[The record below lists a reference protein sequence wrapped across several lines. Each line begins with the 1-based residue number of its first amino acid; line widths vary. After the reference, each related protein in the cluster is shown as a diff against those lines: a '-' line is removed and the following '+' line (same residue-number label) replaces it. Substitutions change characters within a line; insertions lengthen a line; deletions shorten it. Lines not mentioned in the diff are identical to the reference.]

1 LSDLTHWAESWLK
14 VDGPFGLVCLA
25 AGAFVAGLSG
35 ALSPGPLLVTAIR
48 EGVRQGARAG
58 PLLTLGHGL
67 LEVGAVVLIY
77 AGLGEKLRAPLPQAV
92 LALVGGGMLLVMAVL
107 MLAGVR
113 RADASALSSA
123 AGSDGSGGAPPA
135 AGVGRT
141 VLAGTLM
148 SMSNPYW
155 WVWWATIGMGY
166 MASAAHWGWV
176 GIGVFFLGHILSD
189 LAWYWLVTWAVSR
202 GRRLL
207 TDRSYRALIAVCALL
222 IAGFALWFVW
232 IGARGLA
239 IPAPTSSAPAGS
251 C

>member
-1 LSDLTHWAESWLK
+1 LSDLARWAESWLN
-14 VDGPFGLVCLA
+14 VDGPLGLVCLA
-25 AGAFVAGLSG
+25 VGAFVAGLSG

-77 AGLGEKLRAPLPQAV
+77 LGLGEKLKAPLPQAV

-107 MLAGVR
+107 MLVGAR
-113 RADASALSSA
+113 RADAAALS
-123 AGSDGSGGAPPA
+123 AGPGPGDAGGAQPA
-135 AGVGRT
+135 ASFGRT
-141 VLAGTLM
+141 VLAGSLV

-166 MASAAHWGWV
+166 MASAARWGWV
-176 GIGVFFLGHILSD
+176 GIGVFFIGHILAD

-232 IGARGLA
+232 IGARGLR
-239 IPAPTSSAPAGS
+239 S
-251 C
+251 